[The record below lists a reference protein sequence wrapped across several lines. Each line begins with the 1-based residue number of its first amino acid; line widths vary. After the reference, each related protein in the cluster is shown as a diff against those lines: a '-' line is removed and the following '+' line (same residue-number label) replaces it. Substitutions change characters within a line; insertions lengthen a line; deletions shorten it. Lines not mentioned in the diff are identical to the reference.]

1 MAGPAC
7 SRGPM
12 IAVVL
17 LLLQLGALS
26 TPTLA
31 PTSPT
36 RPWCDDGWTLIEDA
50 CFRFYTGLTDAPSAE
65 VVCNNAG
72 GHLATISSA
81 VQNAGAYALTAGGMT
96 LIGLSDLVTENSWIW
111 ADGSAVTYTNWASGQ
126 PDTWSDED
134 YAYMYYGE
142 EWHDCSTNCGS
153 GSGYL

>member
-17 LLLQLGALS
+17 LLLPLGALS
-26 TPTLA
+26 PPTLA

-72 GHLATISSA
+72 GRCCGHLPKGHAAAIKTG
-81 VQNAGAYALTAGGMT
+81 AGSRGC
-96 LIGLSDLVTENSWIW
+96 
-111 ADGSAVTYTNWASGQ
+111 ASGLL
-126 PDTWSDED
+126 PTLALKCVS
-134 YAYMYYGE
+134 
-142 EWHDCSTNCGS
+142 
-153 GSGYL
+153 